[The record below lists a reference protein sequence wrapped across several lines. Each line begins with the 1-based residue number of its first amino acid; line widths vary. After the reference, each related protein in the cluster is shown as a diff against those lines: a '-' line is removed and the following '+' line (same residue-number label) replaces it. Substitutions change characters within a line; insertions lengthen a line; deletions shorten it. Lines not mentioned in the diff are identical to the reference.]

1 MAQILIS
8 DPTLRDGNHAVQ
20 HKLER
25 EQIRSYAAAANAAG
39 VPIVEV
45 GHGNG
50 LGASSL
56 QVGEAALSDREML
69 RTAREQLTDSK
80 LGAFGIPGFATR
92 HRDLDVALEEG
103 ADVFRV
109 GTHCTEA
116 DLTERHM
123 TYLVE
128 QGKPVYGVL
137 MMCHMCS
144 PERLAEEARKM
155 QHYGA
160 RGAIVMDSAG
170 ALLIDDVR
178 RRVAALIEGTHLE
191 VGYHGHEN
199 VSLGVANSIAA
210 VEEGATILDG
220 TARGFGAG
228 AGNTQL
234 EVLVAVLQRLGH
246 ETGIDLY
253 KLLDAADLAERELVQ
268 TIPTTDSITIVSGLA
283 GVFSGYSRHV
293 RRIAGEFGVDPRD
306 VFFRLGEREVI
317 AGQEDVILEVAA
329 ELQASVQVEVQ
340 VDVQQVEIQLQ
351 IEEGVA

>member
-20 HKLER
+20 HQLSE
-25 EQIRSYAAAANAAG
+25 EQVRSYAAAANAAG
-39 VPIVEV
+39 VPVVEV

-56 QVGEAALSDREML
+56 QVGQALLSDREML
-69 RTAREQLTDSK
+69 RIAREQLTDVK
-80 LGAFGIPGFATR
+80 LQAFGIPGFATL
-92 HRDLDVALEEG
+92 RDLDGALEEG

-116 DLTERHM
+116 DLTQRHIA
-123 TYLVE
+123 YLRTA
-128 QGKPVYGVL
+128 GKPVHGVL
-137 MMCHMCS
+137 MMCHMTTVGDLV
-144 PERLAEEARKM
+144 EQARKM
-155 QHYGA
+155 ATYGA
-160 RGAIVMDSAG
+160 SAVIVMDSAG
-170 ALLIDDVR
+170 ALLLDDVR
-178 RRVAALIEGTHLE
+178 RRVAALVEGTDLA
-191 VGYHGHEN
+191 VGYHGHDN

-253 KLLDAADLAERELVQ
+253 KLLEAADLAERELVQ
-268 TIPTTDSITIVSGLA
+268 TLPTTDSVTIVSGLA
-283 GVFSGYSRHV
+283 GVFSGYSRPV
-293 RRIAGEFGVDPRD
+293 RRIAQEFGVDPRD
-306 VFFRLGEREVI
+306 VFFALGKREVI
-317 AGQEDVILEVAA
+317 AGQEDVILEVATA
-329 ELQASVQVEVQ
+329 LREGVEVE
-340 VDVQQVEIQLQ
+340 VEVEVEIELE
-351 IEEGVA
+351 IREGVA

>member
-20 HKLER
+20 HRLES
-25 EQIRSYAAAANAAG
+25 EQIRRYAAAANAAG

-56 QVGEAALSDREML
+56 QVGESLLSDREML
-69 RTAREQLTDSK
+69 RIAREQLTDSK
-80 LGAFGIPGFATR
+80 LGAFGIPGFATMR
-92 HRDLDVALEEG
+92 RDLDVALEEG

-116 DLTERHM
+116 DLTERHI
-123 TYLVE
+123 TYLCGL
-128 QGKPVYGVL
+128 GKPVYGVL

-144 PERLAEEARKM
+144 PERLVEEARKM
-155 QHYGA
+155 ASYGA
-160 RGAIVMDSAG
+160 LGVIVMDSAG

-178 RRVAALIEGTHLE
+178 ARVSALVERTDLV

-199 VSLGVANSIAA
+199 VKLGVANSLAA
-210 VEEGATILDG
+210 VEQGATILDG

-253 KLLDAADLAERELVQ
+253 KMLDAAELAERELVQ
-268 TIPTTDSITIVSGLA
+268 TLPMTDSVTIVSGLA

-293 RRIAGEFGVDPRD
+293 RRIAAEFGVDPRD
-306 VFFRLGEREVI
+306 VFFKLGEREVI

-329 ELQASVQVEVQ
+329 ALRDGGAPARAR
-340 VDVQQVEIQLQ
+340 
-351 IEEGVA
+351 EGVA